1 METFSALLALY
12 EGNPPV
18 TGGFHSQSQVTRS
31 FDAFFDLL
39 TIGSGKKSRLMAPSH
54 YLNQCWRIIKVHY
67 HQDEFDYT
75 IATSATSHKDQ
86 LKNF

>member
-39 TIGSGKKSRLMAPSH
+39 TIGSGKKKSPDGTKPLPEPM
-54 YLNQCWRIIKVHY
+54 LTY
-67 HQDEFDYT
+67 H
-75 IATSATSHKDQ
+75 
-86 LKNF
+86 